1 MKSVSFPIA
10 LEPVIQHD
18 MGSVPTQVN
27 VIDINGVLHYVDW
40 TPIDL
45 NSIALHFTEVIAGKC
60 NMTFQS

>member
-1 MKSVSFPIA
+1 
-10 LEPVIQHD
+10 